1 MINNKNMKLMRLIS
15 ERQKASSDPE
25 KLALTQMI
33 KANEELGEAAAE
45 LLALS
50 KSKNASASA
59 AGNIE
64 GMLEELTDVLSCVI
78 DMLLTQGVTEEK
90 LNSMLLLKLK
100 KWGLKLLPRHH
111 GDMVMHETLVAWT
124 LWDRSYIEVLSFNK
138 LFKDN
143 DKSTAVMTRPLTLGE
158 HNKILLGAT
167 PYAYMTSPEKP
178 IALHR
183 KEATDFI
190 ETLNYILACNS
201 TDMWQE
207 GFSFCLP
214 TKSDLLQSGILDD
227 DTDKYWLFPPD
238 ENGTETPDTKKMVLL
253 SFGI

>member
-1 MINNKNMKLMRLIS
+1 VVVISKKNMKLMRLIS
-15 ERQKASSDPE
+15 EKQKASSDPE

-78 DMLLTQGVTEEK
+78 DMLLTQGVTEDK

-100 KWGLKLLPRHH
+100 KWGSKLLPRHH
-111 GDMVMHETLVAWT
+111 SDLAMHGNLAAWT

-138 LFKDN
+138 L
-143 DKSTAVMTRPLTLGE
+143 DKSTSVMPRPLTLGE

-167 PYAYMTSPEKP
+167 PYVYMTSPEKP

-207 GFSFCLP
+207 GFCFCLP
-214 TKSDLLQSGILDD
+214 TKSDLLQAGILDD
-227 DTDKYWLFPPD
+227 DMDKYWLFPPD
-238 ENGTETPDTKKMVLL
+238 DNGTETPDTKKMVLVV
-253 SFGI
+253 FGL

>member
-90 LNSMLLLKLK
+90 LNSMLLQTQEV
-100 KWGLKLLPRHH
+100 GLEAVASASQRPGHAWKSRCLDLVGPLLH
-111 GDMVMHETLVAWT
+111 
-124 LWDRSYIEVLSFNK
+124 
-138 LFKDN
+138 
-143 DKSTAVMTRPLTLGE
+143 
-158 HNKILLGAT
+158 
-167 PYAYMTSPEKP
+167 
-178 IALHR
+178 
-183 KEATDFI
+183 
-190 ETLNYILACNS
+190 
-201 TDMWQE
+201 
-207 GFSFCLP
+207 
-214 TKSDLLQSGILDD
+214 
-227 DTDKYWLFPPD
+227 
-238 ENGTETPDTKKMVLL
+238 
-253 SFGI
+253 